1 MVQSSIHEPRTVIL
15 CLRSVRGKFKLT
27 NQDSAGGKNFTVL
40 TPMLV
45 NRKSIEI
52 SLFISL
58 EMELN
63 IHEKEFTIPK
73 TYRFLKKEKIKKC
86 VSQHDSL
93 LLGLFLPKVPKFY
106 FGSQRRSLYF
116 Q

>member
-1 MVQSSIHEPRTVIL
+1 MVQSSIHEHRTVIL
-15 CLRSVRGKFKLT
+15 CLRSVREKFELT

-73 TYRFLKKEKIKKC
+73 ILSVLKKGKNKEVC
-86 VSQHDSL
+86 VST
-93 LLGLFLPKVPKFY
+93 
-106 FGSQRRSLYF
+106 R
-116 Q
+116 

>member
-1 MVQSSIHEPRTVIL
+1 MVQSSIHEPRAFIL

-73 TYRFLKKEKIKKC
+73 ILSVLKKGKNKEVC
-86 VSQHDSL
+86 VST
-93 LLGLFLPKVPKFY
+93 
-106 FGSQRRSLYF
+106 R
-116 Q
+116 